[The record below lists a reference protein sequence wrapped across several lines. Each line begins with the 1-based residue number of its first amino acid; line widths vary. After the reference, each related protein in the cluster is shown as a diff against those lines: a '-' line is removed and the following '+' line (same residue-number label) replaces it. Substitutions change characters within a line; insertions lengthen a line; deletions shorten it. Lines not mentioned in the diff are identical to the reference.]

1 MKIASVLALP
11 LSGYAF
17 SVHATQVFDLEG
29 YGAISRAMG
38 GTSSSYYTGNAALI
52 SNPATLSFAPDG
64 NQFEL
69 GLDVVTTDIKVHD
82 SHGAEAKAARDPII
96 EAPMWVHN

>member
-1 MKIASVLALP
+1 MKIASVLVLP

-52 SNPATLSFAPDG
+52 SNPATLSLAPDG
-64 NQFEL
+64 SQFEL
-69 GLDVVTTDIKVHD
+69 GLDIVSTDIEVRDSSGAKV
-82 SHGAEAKAARDPII
+82 KAARNP
-96 EAPMWVHN
+96 